1 MRVAICDDELLA
13 ARQLERIVKKILER
27 ETGGVGAASGEA
39 GKGHCERDE
48 VLREAGKEP
57 QTDDETSEDSR
68 VRIFTSGAA
77 LLREIEN
84 FDIVFLDLRMPQM
97 DGIDVGKEILRRNP
111 GCRII
116 IASGEWERFKEGYV
130 IRAARFVTK
139 PFDEEE
145 IAEALAEASHMWLGE
160 GVIEAYFENRKL
172 PLRQREIR
180 YILSYDGYVRI
191 YTADRIYRRE
201 SSLEKMLE
209 LLDER
214 LFVRTDRGTVV
225 NLAYVQQEEGD
236 AFVLAGQKF
245 KIARR
250 RREEVRRAY
259 IDFRLKYR
267 GRMGVWQ

>member
-27 ETGGVGAASGEA
+27 ETGGTATA
-39 GKGHCERDE
+39 
-48 VLREAGKEP
+48 
-57 QTDDETSEDSR
+57 SEDSR

-201 SSLEKMLE
+201 TSLEKMLE

-236 AFVLAGQKF
+236 TFVLAGQKF